1 MGLVLDSS
9 VLIGAERNATSVS
22 ALLAALAQ
30 EHREADIVLSAISVI
45 ELEHGYWRAT
55 APEIAQKRRAYLDE
69 VFSAIL
75 VHPLTHEMAQLAGK
89 IDAESRKQGVVIP
102 FTDLEIGVAALHFG
116 YAIGTR
122 NPRHFRLIPGLTVI
136 EL

>member
-30 EHREADIVLSAISVI
+30 EHREAEIVLSAISVI

-55 APEIAQKRRAYLDE
+55 TPEIAQKRRAYLDE
-69 VFSAIL
+69 VYSAIP
-75 VHPLTHEMAQLAGK
+75 VY
-89 IDAESRKQGVVIP
+89 P
-102 FTDLEIGVAALHFG
+102 FTHGRRNWRGRSMRSPASNYEQVEIGHA
-116 YAIGTR
+116 
-122 NPRHFRLIPGLTVI
+122 
-136 EL
+136 